1 LTKNSKKAKT
11 AGLEQHR
18 QALRAKKMKRKE
30 RALPF
35 LQNIGKNRL

>member
-1 LTKNSKKAKT
+1 LTKSGRKAKT

-30 RALPF
+30 RKKVTLPA
-35 LQNIGKNRL
+35 NYRKK